1 MEMVPQLA
9 FPKVK
14 RSAWVYDRNIERC
27 WLRGPMKVFYSFAA
41 AHLSTRSHQ
50 LWEGRLPRCFGV
62 VDGSPATRSE
72 LDYLA
77 RAKGRHPGTPGRI
90 HCFRTPPDRL
100 GAVPPIR
107 VAKPTSR
114 YYE

>member
-14 RSAWVYDRNIERC
+14 RSAWVYDRNIDRC
-27 WLRGPMKVFYSFAA
+27 CLRELMKVFYSFAA

-50 LWEGRLPRCFGV
+50 LWEGRLPPCFGV

-72 LDYLA
+72 LDYVP
-77 RAKGRHPGTPGRI
+77 RAKGRFPATSGR
-90 HCFRTPPDRL
+90 CVRTLPDRL
-100 GAVPPIR
+100 GAVLPIR
-107 VAKPTSR
+107 VATPTCG
-114 YYE
+114 